1 MVSTWTGSGP
11 CLKEASSVSGDN
23 GGFMEVLWRF
33 YGRFGAIVNSC
44 VTFEVIRRNRHQA
57 LNDWR

>member
-23 GGFMEVLWRF
+23 GGFMED
-33 YGRFGAIVNSC
+33 
-44 VTFEVIRRNRHQA
+44 FE
-57 LNDWR
+57 LL